1 MRPDINS
8 LIPVPQTVEPLEGA
22 FSLAGRPWSADRA
35 SLAHMAV
42 AWKLQVELEADAA
55 PGARMRPHTVTVG
68 SPPMRGLEPP
78 DRAQGY
84 VLLVTP
90 AGAAVRGR
98 DADGLYWG
106 LVTLEQ
112 LLSRG
117 RKLPCARI
125 RDWPE
130 FPLRGHHDDIS
141 RGQVSRPADF
151 CRIIRLLSRYKI
163 NVYTPYMEDV
173 VYLKSYPDVG
183 EQRGRLTPEEVRAM
197 HLEAARHNVTIMPTY
212 SLIGHQESLLS
223 NPKYAHLGRRVF
235 QAMSSLDARNPEV
248 RAFLRNVIRDVCELF
263 PGPYFH
269 AGFDET
275 QGIGAQEYLDHANW
289 CARELKKHGKQM
301 PMWVDM
307 IYNHFGCDMIQQLED
322 NIIPVNWEYDCTEG
336 EVPHHKDLVAQGRPV
351 WGLAGYGGGRFLPDF
366 ERGKA
371 NIDTWVKVGRE
382 THTPAI
388 FASQWGDYGTE
399 NHRNLRWNMFAYL
412 GEATWSGER
421 ARKEDFETRFQLSFY
436 GAKLPQLTDIIEKL
450 PGRLRSGVGG
460 YWTHFRRNAFALARW
475 AVQNPDADADL
486 TADEEMLSAAM
497 EAVDDAQDSAV
508 TEQDQLEHFNVAL
521 VRMLSVTHRL
531 RFAIRR
537 AAGLDREQVRQLC
550 ARTLE
555 MLDSVRDAYT
565 AEWLL
570 TNKWQGMEESLRV
583 YDDVMLSYELL
594 PDVRVGAGGAR
605 GGYYVLSLADRF
617 NTSFLPVGGLPIG
630 EHTCNGVP
638 FLFADESHTHVS
650 MTSETQMADVSF
662 PLIPVRDVHLV
673 ITAPK
678 GNGEP
683 EPLAALELL
692 RDGKVVYAE
701 QMLRV
706 LHLCDWWAPRG
717 EHIWA
722 GGGMAHVDPQRVRY
736 ALTPGHLYGLAHLSG
751 FSIPNGTQAD
761 ALRIRA
767 LKQDAV
773 QLFAATLETEE

>member
-1 MRPDINS
+1 
-8 LIPVPQTVEPLEGA
+8 
-22 FSLAGRPWSADRA
+22 
-35 SLAHMAV
+35 
-42 AWKLQVELEADAA
+42 
-55 PGARMRPHTVTVG
+55 
-68 SPPMRGLEPP
+68 
-78 DRAQGY
+78 
-84 VLLVTP
+84 
-90 AGAAVRGR
+90 
-98 DADGLYWG
+98 
-106 LVTLEQ
+106 
-112 LLSRG
+112 
-117 RKLPCARI
+117 
-125 RDWPE
+125 
-130 FPLRGHHDDIS
+130 
-141 RGQVSRPADF
+141 
-151 CRIIRLLSRYKI
+151 
-163 NVYTPYMEDV
+163 
-173 VYLKSYPDVG
+173 
-183 EQRGRLTPEEVRAM
+183 
-197 HLEAARHNVTIMPTY
+197 
-212 SLIGHQESLLS
+212 
-223 NPKYAHLGRRVF
+223 
-235 QAMSSLDARNPEV
+235 
-248 RAFLRNVIRDVCELF
+248 
-263 PGPYFH
+263 
-269 AGFDET
+269 
-275 QGIGAQEYLDHANW
+275 
-289 CARELKKHGKQM
+289 
-301 PMWVDM
+301 
-307 IYNHFGCDMIQQLED
+307 
-322 NIIPVNWEYDCTEG
+322 
-336 EVPHHKDLVAQGRPV
+336 
-351 WGLAGYGGGRFLPDF
+351 
-366 ERGKA
+366 
-371 NIDTWVKVGRE
+371 
-382 THTPAI
+382 
-388 FASQWGDYGTE
+388 
-399 NHRNLRWNMFAYL
+399 
-412 GEATWSGER
+412 
-421 ARKEDFETRFQLSFY
+421 
-436 GAKLPQLTDIIEKL
+436 
-450 PGRLRSGVGG
+450 
-460 YWTHFRRNAFALARW
+460 
-475 AVQNPDADADL
+475 
-486 TADEEMLSAAM
+486 M

-605 GGYYVLSLADRF
+605 TGYYVLSLADRF

-650 MTSETQMADVSF
+650 MTSETQMEDVNF
-662 PLIPVRDVHLV
+662 PLMPVRDVHLV